1 MRDLI
6 LYFAFAG
13 LPIVSF
19 WLQQEA
25 YPETPF
31 YASMLVVFLIILVW
45 MKSYYKDKS
54 HAKLVD
60 FDENL
65 HASSF
70 LWIIGGIVA
79 CYIVASVIVRTF
91 ATSALV
97 VPRHMAEI
105 SYFGFQLSPLWNDV
119 LFQMAL
125 VATAEE
131 LSKVVVMLAIYMRL
145 KSAKFG
151 DGLSRLVAIVVPIFF
166 WAMMHVY
173 RNPAYQGT
181 NMIVMVAAAFVAG
194 LIIYGV
200 MYKTKNLLGA
210 ILTHAG
216 YNILIIL
223 LISAA

>member
-45 MKSYYKDKS
+45 MKSYYKDES
-54 HAKLVD
+54 HARLVD
-60 FDENL
+60 FDENMQ
-65 HASSF
+65 ASSF
-70 LWIIGGIVA
+70 LWITGGIVA
-79 CYIVASVIVRTF
+79 CYIVASMIIRTF
-91 ATSALV
+91 AASALF
-97 VPRHMAEI
+97 VPRHMAEM
-105 SYFGFQLSPLWNDV
+105 SYFGLQLSPLWNDI
-119 LFQMAL
+119 LFQMTL

-131 LSKVVVMLAIYMRL
+131 LSKLVVMLAIYMRL

-151 DGLSRLVAIVVPIFF
+151 DGMCRLVAIVVPIFF
-166 WAMMHVY
+166 WSMMHIY
-173 RNPAYQGT
+173 RNPAYQGS
-181 NMIVMVAAAFVAG
+181 NMAIMVAAAFVAG
-194 LIIYGV
+194 LVIYGV
-200 MYKTKNLLGA
+200 MYKSKNLLGA

-216 YNILIIL
+216 YNILVIL
-223 LISAA
+223 LTSAA